1 MQGLGT
7 FSWFE
12 HHLNQTN
19 HAQHYCAA
27 PDLAPVP
34 DGSTAGELI
43 PELAR
48 YGLQQLIELEVAAV
62 LGADRHERTE
72 ERLGYRNGYRSRSL
86 TTQVGD
92 IDLLIPKL
100 RAGSFIP
107 SILEPRR
114 RIDQALYAVI
124 MEAYIGGVSTRK
136 VDSLVAALGS
146 QSGISKSQVSRI
158 CQEIDQQVQAFLARP
173 LESSSYAYVYLDATY
188 LKGRLGKAQ
197 QVCSRAVVVAMGVNE
212 DGRRELLGL
221 KVGDSESETFW
232 AEFISHLKERGL
244 DGVKLVISDAHSG
257 LTKAIRRQLQGSV
270 WQRCRVHFARNLLQC
285 VPKAHQGMV
294 TAALRSVFA
303 QETAEEIQSRWDDLA
318 ASLAERFPKAAG
330 LMHEA
335 KEDVLA
341 FRHFPKEHWKKIWS
355 TNLLERVNEEIKRRT
370 RVVGI
375 FPNDPAI
382 TRLVGAVLLEQHEH
396 WQLEGRRMFSA
407 ESMATIPE
415 LGDIPTLQTL
425 SA

>member
-1 MQGLGT
+1 
-7 FSWFE
+7 
-12 HHLNQTN
+12 
-19 HAQHYCAA
+19 
-27 PDLAPVP
+27 
-34 DGSTAGELI
+34 
-43 PELAR
+43 
-48 YGLQQLIELEVAAV
+48 
-62 LGADRHERTE
+62 
-72 ERLGYRNGYRSRSL
+72 
-86 TTQVGD
+86 
-92 IDLLIPKL
+92 
-100 RAGSFIP
+100 
-107 SILEPRR
+107 
-114 RIDQALYAVI
+114 

-136 VDSLVAALGS
+136 VDALVSALGS

-158 CQEIDQQVQAFLARP
+158 CQEIDAQVQAFLSHP
-173 LESSSYAYVYLDATY
+173 LESSDYAYVYLDATY
-188 LKGRLGKAQ
+188 LNGRQGKAQ
-197 QVCSRAVVVAMGVNE
+197 QVTSRAAVVAMGVNA

-221 KVGDSESETFW
+221 KVGNSETEAFW

-244 DGVKLVISDAHSG
+244 GGVKLVISDAHAG

-303 QETAEEIQSRWDDLA
+303 QETAAEIESRWDDLA
-318 ASLAERFPKAAG
+318 ASLAERFPKAAA

-341 FRHFPKEHWKKIWS
+341 FRHFPKDHWRKIWS

-382 TRLVGAVLLEQHEH
+382 IRLVGAVLLEQHEH

-407 ESMATIPE
+407 ESMALIPDLEE
-415 LGDIPTLQTL
+415 LPALLTA